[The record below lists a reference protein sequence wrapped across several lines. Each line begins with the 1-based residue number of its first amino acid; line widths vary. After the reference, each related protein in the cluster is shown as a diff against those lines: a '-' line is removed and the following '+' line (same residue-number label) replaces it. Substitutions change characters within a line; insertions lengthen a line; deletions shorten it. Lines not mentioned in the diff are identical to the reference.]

1 MSVSIV
7 ELNTKDWFIIPK
19 MQQDLKAEQ
28 IQTCDPRMKEMYL
41 QDFKKNL
48 DCQ

>member
-1 MSVSIV
+1 MKNMSVSIV

-28 IQTCDPRMKEMYL
+28 I
-41 QDFKKNL
+41 
-48 DCQ
+48 